1 MKLPIA
7 KAAMISM
14 LLLAGAVGARAA
26 DSGAPAAAS
35 NNAQKPADPPKAAN
49 QYGATD
55 EQQRQHLELFREGQ
69 ALWPI
74 YCNHCHNARNPAEFA
89 PYQWDQI
96 MMHMRTME
104 NLPPHDQDAILEY
117 LKTAR

>member
-1 MKLPIA
+1 MKSIIA
-7 KAAMISM
+7 RIGVISI
-14 LLLAGAVGARAA
+14 LLLAAAAGAQAA
-26 DSGAPAAAS
+26 GPGAPTA
-35 NNAQKPADPPKAAN
+35 
-49 QYGATD
+49 
-55 EQQRQHLELFREGQ
+55 EQQKRHLELFHKGQ

-104 NLPPHDQDAILEY
+104 NLPPEDQAAILEY

>member
-1 MKLPIA
+1 MKSLVVMLG
-7 KAAMISM
+7 MISAV
-14 LLLAGAVGARAA
+14 LLAAAIGA
-26 DSGAPAAAS
+26 
-35 NNAQKPADPPKAAN
+35 NAGDPPQPTA
-49 QYGATD
+49 
-55 EQQRQHLELFREGQ
+55 EQKSRHLELLHKGQ

-104 NLPPHDQDAILEY
+104 NMPPENEEAILEY

>member
-1 MKLPIA
+1 MQIRSFIA
-7 KAAMISM
+7 RAGLTLTLLLMGAATVRAAM
-14 LLLAGAVGARAA
+14 AG
-26 DSGAPAAAS
+26 PT
-35 NNAQKPADPPKAAN
+35 P
-49 QYGATD
+49 
-55 EQQRQHLELFREGQ
+55 EQQKRHLELFRKGA

-96 MMHMRTME
+96 IMHMRTME
-104 NLPPHDQDAILEY
+104 NLPAENANAILEY

>member
-1 MKLPIA
+1 MKSLIA
-7 KAAMISM
+7 KAGIMS
-14 LLLAGAVGARAA
+14 LVLLAAAVGAHAA
-26 DSGAPAAAS
+26 GPT
-35 NNAQKPADPPKAAN
+35 DPTP
-49 QYGATD
+49 
-55 EQQRQHLELFREGQ
+55 EQQARHLELFHEGQ

-96 MMHMRTME
+96 IMHMRTME
-104 NLPPHDQDAILEY
+104 NLPPEDEDAILEY

>member
-1 MKLPIA
+1 MQMKSLIA
-7 KAAMISM
+7 AAMTLSM
-14 LLLAGAVGARAA
+14 LAVTAH
-26 DSGAPAAAS
+26 
-35 NNAQKPADPPKAAN
+35 AQSLE
-49 QYGATD
+49 ATP
-55 EQQRQHLELFREGQ
+55 EQKQHHLELFRKG
-69 ALWPI
+69 ATLWPI

-104 NLPPHDQDAILEY
+104 NMPVEDADAILEF

>member
-1 MKLPIA
+1 MKSLIA
-7 KAAMISM
+7 RVAIISVV
-14 LLLAGAVGARAA
+14 LLSAVVSAH
-26 DSGAPAAAS
+26 AAS
-35 NNAQKPADPPKAAN
+35 LMGPTP
-49 QYGATD
+49 
-55 EQQRQHLELFREGQ
+55 EQQQRHLELFHEGQ

-104 NLPPHDQDAILEY
+104 NLPPEDEAAILEY

>member
-1 MKLPIA
+1 MKSLIA
-7 KAAMISM
+7 RVGMISALFFM
-14 LLLAGAVGARAA
+14 GTASVRAA
-26 DSGAPAAAS
+26 EMGPTPAQ
-35 NNAQKPADPPKAAN
+35 QKK
-49 QYGATD
+49 
-55 EQQRQHLELFREGQ
+55 HLELFHKGQ

-96 MMHMRTME
+96 IMHMRTLE
-104 NLPPHDQDAILEY
+104 NLPPGDEAAILEY

>member
-1 MKLPIA
+1 MRSLIA
-7 KAAMISM
+7 KAGMIS
-14 LLLAGAVGARAA
+14 ATAVGRGHRRARGGFWSACSDHQRA
-26 DSGAPAAAS
+26 ESRLIPQRGEP
-35 NNAQKPADPPKAAN
+35 
-49 QYGATD
+49 YGATP
-55 EQQRQHLELFREGQ
+55 EQQKRHLELFREGQ

-96 MMHMRTME
+96 MMHMRTLE

>member
-1 MKLPIA
+1 
-7 KAAMISM
+7 M
-14 LLLAGAVGARAA
+14 LLGAAVSAH
-26 DSGAPAAAS
+26 
-35 NNAQKPADPPKAAN
+35 AAN
-49 QYGATD
+49 LMGPTP
-55 EQQRQHLELFREGQ
+55 EQQQRHLELFHEGQ

-104 NLPPHDQDAILEY
+104 NLPPEDEAAILEY

>member
-1 MKLPIA
+1 MQIKSFMA
-7 KAAMISM
+7 KAGLISA
-14 LLLAGAVGARAA
+14 LLLMGTASVRAA
-26 DSGAPAAAS
+26 EMGPT
-35 NNAQKPADPPKAAN
+35 P
-49 QYGATD
+49 
-55 EQQRQHLELFREGQ
+55 EQQKRHLELFHEGQ

-96 MMHMRTME
+96 IMHMRMME
-104 NLPPHDQDAILEY
+104 NLPPEDADAILEY

>member
-1 MKLPIA
+1 MKLAITMTSALCRLAEIVMTSAILLCLVVSAHANGPI
-7 KAAMISM
+7 
-14 LLLAGAVGARAA
+14 G
-26 DSGAPAAAS
+26 P
-35 NNAQKPADPPKAAN
+35 
-49 QYGATD
+49 TT
-55 EQQRQHLELFREGQ
+55 EQQKRHLQLFHEGQ

-74 YCNHCHNARNPAEFA
+74 YCNHCHNARNPSEFA

-104 NLPPHDQDAILEY
+104 NLPPEDEAAILEY

>member
-1 MKLPIA
+1 MKSLVA
-7 KAAMISM
+7 KVAIISVALMGAAMS
-14 LLLAGAVGARAA
+14 AHA
-26 DSGAPAAAS
+26 DGLMGPTPEK
-35 NNAQKPADPPKAAN
+35 QK
-49 QYGATD
+49 
-55 EQQRQHLELFREGQ
+55 RHLELFHEGQ

-96 MMHMRTME
+96 IMHMRTLE
-104 NLPPHDQDAILEY
+104 NLPPEDEAAILEY

>member
-1 MKLPIA
+1 MRLKPLIA
-7 KAAMISM
+7 VAAV
-14 LLLAGAVGARAA
+14 LAALAAGVARAE
-26 DSGAPAAAS
+26 SLQP
-35 NNAQKPADPPKAAN
+35 
-49 QYGATD
+49 T
-55 EQQRQHLELFREGQ
+55 EEQRQHHLELFRKGS

-74 YCNHCHNARNPAEFA
+74 YCKHCHEARNAAEFA

-104 NLPPHDQDAILEY
+104 NMPIEDANAILEY

>member
-1 MKLPIA
+1 MK
-7 KAAMISM
+7 S
-14 LLLAGAVGARAA
+14 LLARVAIISVVLLSAAVSAH
-26 DSGAPAAAS
+26 
-35 NNAQKPADPPKAAN
+35 AAN
-49 QYGATD
+49 LMGPIP
-55 EQQRQHLELFREGQ
+55 EQQQRHLELFHEGQ

-104 NLPPHDQDAILEY
+104 NLPPEDEAAILEY

>member
-1 MKLPIA
+1 MKSLIA
-7 KAAMISM
+7 KVGLISVVLLGAAVAAHA
-14 LLLAGAVGARAA
+14 AG
-26 DSGAPAAAS
+26 PT
-35 NNAQKPADPPKAAN
+35 P
-49 QYGATD
+49 
-55 EQQRQHLELFREGQ
+55 EQQQRHLQLFHEGQ

-96 MMHMRTME
+96 IMHMRTME
-104 NLPPHDQDAILEY
+104 NLPPNDEAAILEY